1 MWRLYDKYSQQA
13 LSGLHRYRAVMFS
26 PPVILL
32 VALCVCETSR
42 QTLCDEKSQS
52 VLVKRGF

>member
-13 LSGLHRYRAVMFS
+13 LSELHRYRAVMFS
-26 PPVILL
+26 PPVLL

-42 QTLCDEKSQS
+42 QTHCDEKSQC